1 MTGMTPPASAGTP
14 GSAPTAARR
23 VLLLPVDG
31 RPDEVVRRY
40 RLACLR
46 LDAPAPPQGQD
57 RFAHL
62 KRSYD

>member
-1 MTGMTPPASAGTP
+1 MTPPASAATR
-14 GSAPTAARR
+14 APAPAARR
-23 VLLLPVDG
+23 VLLVPVTG

-46 LDAPAPPQGQD
+46 LDAPAPPAGQD

>member
-1 MTGMTPPASAGTP
+1 MSDMTPPASTGTP
-14 GSAPTAARR
+14 ASAAPAARR
-23 VLLLPVDG
+23 VLLLPVGG

-46 LDAPAPPQGQD
+46 LDAGAPPEGQD